1 MSIVFAS
8 IGMSLDGY
16 IAGPNAGPGNA
27 LGDGGHR
34 IHEWVLDLDGCEED
48 QGRGDGED
56 NADGEVVQEIRRRA
70 GAYVMGRWMFDEGD
84 SRRPDPPPFR
94 APVFVLTHHAR
105 EAWTHRRG
113 APFTF
118 VTAGVTTAVEQAREA
133 ARDKDVQVV
142 GGATTVQQC
151 LEAGV
156 LDELQIHLA
165 PVLLGSGVRL
175 FDRITAGSQRFDT
188 TRVIDSR
195 GVTHLRY
202 RVSAA

>member
-1 MSIVFAS
+1 MSVVFAS

-34 IHEWVLDLDGCEED
+34 IHEWALDLDGVEED
-48 QGRGDGED
+48 QGHED
-56 NADGEVVQEIRRRA
+56 ADEHVVREIRLRA
-70 GAYVMGRWMFDEGD
+70 GAYVMGRWMFDEGGAG
-84 SRRPDPPPFR
+84 RPDPPPFR
-94 APVFVLTHHAR
+94 APAFVLTHHAR
-105 EAWTHRRG
+105 EPWTRRRG

-118 VTAGVTTAVEQAREA
+118 VTGGVTTAVEQARDA

-175 FDRITAGSQRFDT
+175 FDRVTAGGRRFDT
-188 TRVIDSR
+188 TRVIGSR

-202 RVSAA
+202 RVSDT